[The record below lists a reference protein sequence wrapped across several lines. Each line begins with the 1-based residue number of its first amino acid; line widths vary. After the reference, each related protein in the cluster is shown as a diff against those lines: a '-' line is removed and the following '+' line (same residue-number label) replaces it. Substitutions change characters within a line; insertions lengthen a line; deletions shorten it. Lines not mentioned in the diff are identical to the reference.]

1 MASDVVSP
9 DISGSSAADTDIPK
23 RLTGSVYNSWAL
35 ANPVTAPV
43 GNSVASI
50 VSMYALICTAPRLTH
65 TGAKLC
71 MTSRTG
77 AKAAPTLHRKCGAT
91 LKTTGTCT
99 AHCNA
104 LPTTDPHASMTARLA
119 RSLRPP
125 NHHRLVI
132 IAAFHTIG
140 AVYDR
145 RKRR

>member
-43 GNSVASI
+43 DNSVARI
-50 VSMYALICTAPRLTH
+50 VSMYALI
-65 TGAKLC
+65 
-71 MTSRTG
+71 
-77 AKAAPTLHRKCGAT
+77 
-91 LKTTGTCT
+91 CT